1 MLIIVATRANALW
14 QSHSSIIPHY
24 KLQSRNPRE
33 CAVAKGV
40 SRTPKHSRDPVATRA
55 NALWQ
60 RSCLTVVIIARSV
73 ATRANALWQRSI
85 DTDKTCPPFRRN
97 PRECAVAKCGLVIV
111 KSTTLESQPARMRC
125 GKGSRLPGG
134 SWARASQPARMR
146 CGKVACKQ
154 ACKIRTSRNPR
165 ECAVAKFPRLLAV
178 KGSMESQPARMR

>member
-1 MLIIVATRANALW
+1 MRCGKESAYSVYCEKSKVATRANALW
-14 QSHSSIIPHY
+14 QSTAPCVTVSLR
-24 KLQSRNPRE
+24 KVATRANALWQSTWLVVFARE
-33 CAVAKGV
+33 
-40 SRTPKHSRDPVATRA
+40 PMVATRA

-125 GKGSRLPGG
+125 GKVWSHNYQTCN
-134 SWARASQPARMR
+134 A
-146 CGKVACKQ
+146 
-154 ACKIRTSRNPR
+154 
-165 ECAVAKFPRLLAV
+165 
-178 KGSMESQPARMR
+178 